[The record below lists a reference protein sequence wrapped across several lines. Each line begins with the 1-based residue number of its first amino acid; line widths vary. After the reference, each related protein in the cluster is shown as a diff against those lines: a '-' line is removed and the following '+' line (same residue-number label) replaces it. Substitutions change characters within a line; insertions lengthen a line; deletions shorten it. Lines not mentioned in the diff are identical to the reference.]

1 MAGNYYE
8 INACKDL
15 LNIEITDTVDDELL
29 NRLGL
34 VANTHI
40 DNLLKQH
47 DERIPLKV
55 PNVLADI
62 KMAANYYV
70 CSLFRG
76 KRGDVDSAQFWK
88 EQHLE
93 TINGIVQQKITDDA
107 IPETVERFT
116 GRRYSGD
123 NHYLAEW

>member
-15 LNIEITDTVDDELL
+15 LNIEITDTADDEIL
-29 NRLGL
+29 NRLGA

-40 DNLLKQH
+40 DNILKQH

-55 PNVLADI
+55 PNVLADV

-76 KRGDVDSAQFWK
+76 KRGDVDSAKFWK

-93 TINGIVQQKITDDA
+93 TINGVIIDKIQDDG
-107 IPETVERFT
+107 IPQVVERFT
-116 GRRYSGD
+116 GRRFSGD
-123 NHYLAEW
+123 SHYLAEW